1 MAGTTKKAT
10 TRTEPTAKET
20 VEAIRTWAERH
31 GRLPTEQ
38 DWRRPADDHP
48 AAPAV
53 ARRFGSWK
61 GALAAA
67 GHPLE
72 PGHRPLDGPAPR

>member
-1 MAGTTKKAT
+1 MAGRTKTT
-10 TRTEPTAKET
+10 TRTEPTPQQT
-20 VEAIRTWAERH
+20 VEAIRAWAAEH

-38 DWRRPADDHP
+38 DWRRAGDGHP

-67 GHPLE
+67 GHPVE
-72 PGHRPLDGPAPR
+72 PGHRPMGGAAPR